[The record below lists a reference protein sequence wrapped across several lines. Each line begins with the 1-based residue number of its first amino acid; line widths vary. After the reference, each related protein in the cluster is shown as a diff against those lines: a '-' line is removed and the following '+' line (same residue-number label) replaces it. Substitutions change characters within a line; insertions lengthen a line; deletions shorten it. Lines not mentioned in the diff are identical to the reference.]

1 MHRAVQRSTPPRAGN
16 LLPALALAAML
27 AGCATPPAPSSTTAP
42 STPPVPAGQPAT
54 GTPLAQDPQ
63 LQQRFAQWVGSF
75 KESARTAG
83 LSEATLRALDDVQYL
98 PRMVELDRAQPEFTR
113 PPWQYLDN
121 AVSTQRVAQGQ
132 EKLQQWRAPLE
143 AAAAR
148 YGVPPEIVVAIWGM
162 ESNYGGNYGN
172 TPTLSALATLG
183 FDGRR
188 EAWARGEL
196 LAALRIIQAGDIDP
210 AHMIGSWAGAMG
222 QTQFMPSAF
231 MNFAVDGDGDGR
243 RDIWGSMPDVIASTA
258 NYLARSGWQPGQPW
272 GAEVQ
277 LPQGFDFARAD
288 PSVRQ
293 SGAQWE
299 AEGIRSMDGR
309 PLPALADAT
318 LFLPAGARGPA
329 FLLGPNFRTIL
340 RYNNSTNYALAVSL
354 LAQRVA
360 GGPGVQAPW
369 PRDLAPLSRSQV
381 RELQEG
387 LNAAGLDAGTPD
399 GVMGPATR
407 SAVRRLQQRLGLP
420 ADGYPTMELLGRLPA
435 P

>member
-1 MHRAVQRSTPPRAGN
+1 MARMQRAIP
-16 LLPALALAAML
+16 LPAVAVAAAALL
-27 AGCATPPAPSSTTAP
+27 IAGCATQAPPGPSSTPAPLP
-42 STPPVPAGQPAT
+42 STSTPQAPAAME
-54 GTPLAQDPQ
+54 AE
-63 LQQRFAQWVGSF
+63 LQQRFAQWLEGF
-75 KESARTAG
+75 KDSARAAG
-83 LSEATLRALDDVQYL
+83 INDGTLRALDGAQYL
-98 PRMVELDRAQPEFTR
+98 PRVVELDRAQPEFTR

-121 AVSTQRVAQGQ
+121 TVSPQRVTQGQ
-132 EKLQQWRAPLE
+132 EMLQQWRAPLD

-196 LAALRIIQAGDIDP
+196 LAALKIIQAGDIDA

-231 MNFAVDGDGDGR
+231 ASYAVDGDGDGR

-258 NYLARSGWQPGQPW
+258 NFLARSGWQAGQNW

-277 LPQGFDFARAD
+277 LPQGFDYGRGD
-288 PSVRQ
+288 PGLRQ
-293 SGAQWE
+293 SSAQWQG
-299 AEGIRSMDGR
+299 EGVLGMGGQ
-309 PLPALADAT
+309 PLPPMPDASI
-318 LFLPAGARGPA
+318 FLPAGARGPA
-329 FLLGPNFRTIL
+329 FLVGPNFRTIL
-340 RYNNSTNYALAVSL
+340 RYNNSTNYALAVGL
-354 LAQRVA
+354 LAQRIA
-360 GGPGVQAPW
+360 GGPGVQAAW
-369 PRDLAPLSRSQV
+369 PRDLVPLSRTQV
-381 RELQEG
+381 RELQDG
-387 LNAAGLDAGTPD
+387 LNAGGFDAGAAD

-407 SAVRRLQQRLGLP
+407 SAVRRFQQRLGLP
-420 ADGYPTMELLGRLPA
+420 ADGYPTVELLDRLRA

>member
-1 MHRAVQRSTPPRAGN
+1 M
-16 LLPALALAAML
+16 
-27 AGCATPPAPSSTTAP
+27 GCATQAPSGP
-42 STPPVPAGQPAT
+42 SSSPPPVPSSGTTSAPAAT
-54 GTPLAQDPQ
+54 EAQ
-63 LQQRFAQWVGSF
+63 LQQRFAQWLAAF
-75 KESARTAG
+75 KDSARASG
-83 LSEATLRALDDVQYL
+83 INDATLRALDGAQYL
-98 PRMVELDRAQPEFTR
+98 PRIVELDRAQPEFTR

-121 AVSTQRVAQGQ
+121 TVSPQRVAQGQ
-132 EKLQQWRAPLE
+132 EMLQQWRTPLD

-172 TPTLSALATLG
+172 TPTLSALSTLG

-196 LAALRIIQAGDIDP
+196 LAALKIIQAGDIDA

-231 MNFAVDGDGDGR
+231 ASYAVDGDGDGR

-258 NYLARSGWQPGQPW
+258 NFLARSGWQAGQAW

-277 LPQGFDFARAD
+277 LPQGFDYGRAD
-288 PSVRQ
+288 PGVRQ
-293 SGAQWE
+293 PSAQWQ
-299 AEGIRSMDGR
+299 ADGVLGMGGQ
-309 PLPALADAT
+309 PLPSMPDAS

-340 RYNNSTNYALAVSL
+340 RYNNSTNYALAVGL
-354 LAQRVA
+354 LAQRIA
-360 GGPGVQAPW
+360 GGADVQAPW
-369 PRDLAPLSRSQV
+369 PRDLAPLSRTQV
-381 RELQEG
+381 RELQEA
-387 LNAAGLDAGTPD
+387 LNSGGFDAGTAD

-407 SAVRRLQQRLGLP
+407 SAVRRFQQRLGLP
-420 ADGYPTMELLGRLPA
+420 ADGYPTLELLDRLRA

>member
-1 MHRAVQRSTPPRAGN
+1 MSGMQRA
-16 LLPALALAAML
+16 LPLSALAAALLL
-27 AGCATPPAPSSTTAP
+27 AGCATQSPPLPSPAPAPAPAPSA
-42 STPPVPAGQPAT
+42 STPAPAA
-54 GTPLAQDPQ
+54 ADAE
-63 LQQRFAQWVGSF
+63 LQQRFAQWLAGF
-75 KESARTAG
+75 KDSARAAG
-83 LSEATLRALDDVQYL
+83 INDTTLRTLDGAQYL
-98 PRMVELDRAQPEFTR
+98 PRIVELDRAQPEFTR

-121 AVSTQRVAQGQ
+121 TVSPQRVAQGQ
-132 EKLQQWRAPLE
+132 EMLQQWRAPLD

-196 LAALRIIQAGDIDP
+196 LAALKIIQAGDIDA

-231 MNFAVDGDGDGR
+231 ANYAVDGDGDSR

-258 NYLARSGWQPGQPW
+258 NFLARSGWQAGQAW

-277 LPQGFDFARAD
+277 LPQGFDYGRAD
-288 PSVRQ
+288 PGVRQ
-293 SGAQWE
+293 ASAQWQ
-299 AEGIRSMDGR
+299 AEGVTGLGGQ
-309 PLPALADAT
+309 PLPAMPDASI
-318 LFLPAGARGPA
+318 LLPAGARGPA
-329 FLLGPNFRTIL
+329 FVIGPNFRAIL
-340 RYNNSTNYALAVSL
+340 RYNNSTNYALAVGL
-354 LAQRVA
+354 LAQRIA
-360 GGPGVQAPW
+360 GGPGVQAAW
-369 PRDLAPLSRSQV
+369 PRDVLPLSRTQV

-387 LNAAGLDAGTPD
+387 LNAGGFDAGTAD

-407 SAVRRLQQRLGLP
+407 SAVRRFQQRLGLP
-420 ADGYPTMELLGRLPA
+420 ADGYPTLELLDRLRA

>member
-1 MHRAVQRSTPPRAGN
+1 MHRAAHCPTTPRPGA
-16 LLPALALAAML
+16 LLPALVLSALL
-27 AGCATPPAPSSTTAP
+27 AGCATQAPPSASPSGPLPNPPQQP
-42 STPPVPAGQPAT
+42 SAT
-54 GTPLAQDPQ
+54 GAPAAQDAQ
-63 LQQRFAQWVGSF
+63 VQQRFAQWVSSF

-121 AVSTQRVAQGQ
+121 AVSAQRVAQGQ
-132 EKLQQWRAPLE
+132 EKLQQWRAPLD

-188 EAWARGEL
+188 ESWARAEL
-196 LAALRIIQAGDIDP
+196 LAALRIIEAGDIDR

-231 MNFAVDGDGDGR
+231 MTYAVDADGDGR

-258 NYLARSGWQPGQPW
+258 NYLARSGWQPGQSW
-272 GAEVQ
+272 GTEVQ

-288 PSVRQ
+288 ASVRQ
-293 SGAQWE
+293 SSTQWE
-299 AEGIRSMDGR
+299 AQGLRSVDGK

-318 LFLPAGARGPA
+318 VFLPAGARGPA
-329 FLLGPNFRTIL
+329 FLLGQNFRTIL
-340 RYNNSTNYALAVSL
+340 RYNNSTNYALAVAL

-420 ADGYPTMELLGRLPA
+420 ADGYPTQDLLGRLPA